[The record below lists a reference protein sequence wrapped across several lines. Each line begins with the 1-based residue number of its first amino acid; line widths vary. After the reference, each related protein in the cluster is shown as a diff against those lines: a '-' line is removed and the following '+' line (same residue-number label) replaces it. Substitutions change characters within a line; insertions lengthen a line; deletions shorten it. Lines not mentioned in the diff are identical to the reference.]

1 MAGDEA
7 GIDLAGAQGLGVGQ
21 AGEERT
27 VAFQARHDRGIQ
39 RADQP
44 IDGLLTCRTM
54 RDHFGDH
61 RIIIQSDSA
70 AGFDTGIDA
79 NPGAGAE
86 LEG

>member
-7 GIDLAGAQGLGVGQ
+7 GIDLPGAEGLGVGQ

-39 RADQP
+39 RADQS

-61 RIIIQSDSA
+61 RIIIQPDAA
-70 AGFDTGIDA
+70 AGFNASIDA
-79 NPGAGAE
+79 NTGASAE
-86 LEG
+86 FEG